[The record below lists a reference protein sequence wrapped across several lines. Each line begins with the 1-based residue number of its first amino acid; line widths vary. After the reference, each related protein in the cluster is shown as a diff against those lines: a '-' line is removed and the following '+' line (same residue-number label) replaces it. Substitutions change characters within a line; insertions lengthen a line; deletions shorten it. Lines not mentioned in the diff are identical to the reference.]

1 MATNGTSTRQ
11 NASAWPLR
19 RPEKEEEKLEQQ
31 RKARAE
37 RNRQW
42 TAGVQHEGYGQ
53 GQRHNRNRGAVPTGP
68 RAMRHGGIPNDYTN
82 GDRFDRDNHSAQ
94 RSNQRGSNEGN
105 GFYPNTGQNRP
116 APEHVVDPAV
126 RARYMGPEPNQSTF
140 SASKK
145 RKRTGGQ
152 KFNFGWNDERGHQ
165 PGLEPR
171 KVEKEYRRRAR
182 MLEDRDPEH
191 GKERARQLLEQMERQ
206 KERSKSKRTRNNWK
220 FKELADMR
228 ERDWRIFK
236 EEFGIASKGGHIPD
250 PMRNWGE
257 SGLPLHL
264 LQIIDQVG
272 YTEPTPIQRA
282 AIPIALQARDLIGV
296 AATGSGKTAAFLL
309 PMLEYISQLP
319 TLTEITKDDGPY
331 ALIMAPTRELVQQI
345 ESEARKFATPLGLT
359 VVSLV
364 GGHALE
370 EQAFALRNGAE
381 IIVATPGRL
390 LDCIERRLLV
400 FSQCCY
406 VVMDEADRMIDM
418 GFEEP
423 VNKILSALPVTN
435 EKPDTEDAEDASVMR
450 RHLSAKDRY
459 RQTMM
464 YTATMPPAVEKIAK
478 QYLRRP
484 ATVTIGNIGEAVE
497 TVEQRVEFVSG
508 EDRRKKRLREIL
520 LNGGFAPP
528 IIVFVNVKRNCD
540 SVAREV
546 QNMGFSAASLHGSK
560 TQQQREEALASIRSG
575 AKQVLVATDLAGR
588 GLDVPD
594 VSLVV
599 NFNMASSIEAYT
611 HRIGRTGRAGKSGV
625 AITFLAS
632 EDNDVMYD
640 LKQMLSKSSISRVP
654 EELRRHEAAQQKPA
668 HRGRHNDDD
677 KLLCRSRPGSSYAIG
692 HCLVGLGLDG
702 RAVAVSCVVIAV
714 VVAVVV
720 VVVVGGGGG
729 GTTVV
734 VVISGSAVMVVVGLG
749 STTETTFVV
758 MDGVAVVTTT
768 VSVTVGSEWT
778 TVWVLV
784 STRVVAGGAWSP
796 FPSPSPPSMG
806 TTEYVALGASCGAGG
821 ESAAPRGHWKKGR
834 AEEV

>member
-1 MATNGTSTRQ
+1 MATNGTGSKKRVPIDIEQLLAEKKAAEEAAKKPRFLSRAERERLAAETAR
-11 NASAWPLR
+11 
-19 RPEKEEEKLEQQ
+19 KEEEELEQK
-31 RKARAE
+31 RKAIAE
-37 RNRQW
+37 RTKW
-42 TAGVQHEGYGQ
+42 GGPGS
-53 GQRHNRNRGAVPTGP
+53 NRNRDAVPTGP
-68 RAMRHGGIPNDYTN
+68 RAMRHDYSNSN
-82 GDRFDRDNHSAQ
+82 GDKFDRNNHSGQ
-94 RSNQRGSNEGN
+94 RSDQRGNNKGQGSNA
-105 GFYPNTGQNRP
+105 GQKRV
-116 APEHVVDPAV
+116 APEDVDADMI
-126 RARYMGPEPNQSTF
+126 RARYMGPELNQSTF
-140 SASKK
+140 SAQKK

-152 KFNFGWNDERGHQ
+152 KFNFGWNDEEDTSQDWNPVYSKRVDRYTG
-165 PGLEPR
+165 PMAFDGLNDAE
-171 KVEKEYRRRAR
+171 VEKEYRRRAR

-191 GKERARQLLEQMERQ
+191 GKERAQQLLEQMERQ
-206 KERSKSKRTRNNWK
+206 KEKSKNKRTRNDWK

-250 PMRNWGE
+250 PMRHWGE
-257 SGLPLHL
+257 SNLPSHL

-319 TLTEITKDDGPY
+319 ALTEYTKDDGPY

-450 RHLSAKDRY
+450 RLLSVKDRY

-508 EDRRKKRLREIL
+508 EDRRKQRLREIL

-625 AITFLAS
+625 AITFLGS

-668 HRGRHNDDD
+668 N
-677 KLLCRSRPGSSYAIG
+677 RSR
-692 HCLVGLGLDG
+692 
-702 RAVAVSCVVIAV
+702 
-714 VVAVVV
+714 
-720 VVVVGGGGG
+720 
-729 GTTVV
+729 
-734 VVISGSAVMVVVGLG
+734 
-749 STTETTFVV
+749 
-758 MDGVAVVTTT
+758 
-768 VSVTVGSEWT
+768 
-778 TVWVLV
+778 
-784 STRVVAGGAWSP
+784 
-796 FPSPSPPSMG
+796 
-806 TTEYVALGASCGAGG
+806 
-821 ESAAPRGHWKKGR
+821 
-834 AEEV
+834 

>member
-1 MATNGTSTRQ
+1 MDTNGSSSKTRVPIDVEQ
-11 NASAWPLR
+11 LIAQKKAADEAAKKPRFLSKAERERLAAEKAR
-19 RPEKEEEKLEQQ
+19 KEEEELEQK
-31 RKARAE
+31 RRAIAE
-37 RNRQW
+37 KNRQW
-42 TAGVQHEGYGQ
+42 VSQSHSQ
-53 GQRHNRNRGAVPTGP
+53 GQRDNRRREAVPTGP
-68 RAMRHGGIPNDYTN
+68 RAMRHGEHPNDYSN
-82 GDRFDRDNHSAQ
+82 GDKFGQ
-94 RSNQRGSNEGN
+94 RSDQRGTNKGKGN
-105 GFYPNTGQNRP
+105 NNSQKRP
-116 APEHVVDPAV
+116 APEDVDAAMI
-126 RARYMGPEPNQSTF
+126 RARYMGPELNQSTF
-140 SASKK
+140 SAQKK

-152 KFNFGWNDERGHQ
+152 KFNFGWDDEEDTSHSLYSERVDVYRGPMVFDGLNDAD
-165 PGLEPR
+165 
-171 KVEKEYRRRAR
+171 VEKEYRRRAR
-182 MLEDRDPEH
+182 QIEERDPEH
-191 GKERARQLLEQMERQ
+191 GKERAKQMLEQMERE
-206 KERSKSKRTRNNWK
+206 KENSKSKRVRNNWE

-257 SGLPLHL
+257 SALPSHL
-264 LQIIDQVG
+264 LQIIEHVG

-319 TLTEITKDDGPY
+319 ALTEFTKDDGPY

-450 RHLSAKDRY
+450 RLLSAKDRY

-508 EDRRKKRLREIL
+508 EDRRKQRLREIL

-625 AITFLAS
+625 AITFLGS

-654 EELRRHEAAQQKPA
+654 EELRRHEAAQQKPT
-668 HRGRHNDDD
+668 HRNR
-677 KLLCRSRPGSSYAIG
+677 
-692 HCLVGLGLDG
+692 
-702 RAVAVSCVVIAV
+702 
-714 VVAVVV
+714 
-720 VVVVGGGGG
+720 
-729 GTTVV
+729 
-734 VVISGSAVMVVVGLG
+734 
-749 STTETTFVV
+749 
-758 MDGVAVVTTT
+758 
-768 VSVTVGSEWT
+768 
-778 TVWVLV
+778 
-784 STRVVAGGAWSP
+784 
-796 FPSPSPPSMG
+796 
-806 TTEYVALGASCGAGG
+806 
-821 ESAAPRGHWKKGR
+821 
-834 AEEV
+834 

>member
-1 MATNGTSTRQ
+1 MATNGISSKKKVPIDVEQLLAQKKAADEAAKKPRFLSK
-11 NASAWPLR
+11 AERERLAAEKAR
-19 RPEKEEEKLEQQ
+19 KEEEELEQK
-31 RKARAE
+31 RRAIADK
-37 RNRQW
+37 NRQW
-42 TAGVQHEGYGQ
+42 EGQGHSQNHSQGHSQGRGYGQ
-53 GQRHNRNRGAVPTGP
+53 DQRDNRRREDVPTGP
-68 RAMRHGGIPNDYTN
+68 RAMRHGGRPNDHSNSN
-82 GDRFDRDNHSAQ
+82 GDKFGRDDHPGQ
-94 RSNQRGSNEGN
+94 RSNQRGDQRGN
-105 GFYPNTGQNRP
+105 NKGKGNNNSQKRP
-116 APEHVVDPAV
+116 APEDVDADMI
-126 RARYMGPEPNQSTF
+126 RARYMGPELNQSTF
-140 SASKK
+140 SAQKK

-152 KFNFGWNDERGHQ
+152 KFNFGWNDEEDTSQDWNPVYSKRVDAVYTG
-165 PGLEPR
+165 PMVFDGLNDAD
-171 KVEKEYRRRAR
+171 VEKEYRRRAR
-182 MLEDRDPEH
+182 MLEERDPEH
-191 GKERARQLLEQMERQ
+191 GKERAKQMLEQMERE
-206 KERSKSKRTRNNWK
+206 KEKSKSKRVRNNWE
-220 FKELADMR
+220 FKELVDMR

-257 SGLPLHL
+257 SGLPSHL

-319 TLTEITKDDGPY
+319 ALTEFTKDDGPY

-435 EKPDTEDAEDASVMR
+435 EKPDTDDAEDASVMR
-450 RHLSAKDRY
+450 RLLSVKDRY

-464 YTATMPPAVEKIAK
+464 YTATMPSAVEKIAK

-508 EDRRKKRLREIL
+508 EDRRKQRLREIL

-654 EELRRHEAAQQKPA
+654 EELRRHESAQQKPT
-668 HRGRHNDDD
+668 H
-677 KLLCRSRPGSSYAIG
+677 RSR
-692 HCLVGLGLDG
+692 
-702 RAVAVSCVVIAV
+702 
-714 VVAVVV
+714 
-720 VVVVGGGGG
+720 
-729 GTTVV
+729 
-734 VVISGSAVMVVVGLG
+734 
-749 STTETTFVV
+749 
-758 MDGVAVVTTT
+758 
-768 VSVTVGSEWT
+768 
-778 TVWVLV
+778 
-784 STRVVAGGAWSP
+784 
-796 FPSPSPPSMG
+796 
-806 TTEYVALGASCGAGG
+806 
-821 ESAAPRGHWKKGR
+821 
-834 AEEV
+834 